1 MVRVAGTDP
10 GTGSFDLLILD
21 DGRAADQARFSPE
34 QLQADP
40 QAPVRWLLD
49 RRPFDLVAGPSGYGL
64 PLKRAADCTT
74 NDLALMALVRRDE
87 RGQNQGVTQFLG
99 IVRSFVAAELPVVF
113 LPGVIHLG
121 TVPDHRKVNRIDLGT
136 ADKLCVATL
145 ALAQHPDPARAA
157 FCLVELGGAFT
168 ACVLVADG
176 RVVDGIGGTGGP
188 LGWSSGGG
196 WDGEVA
202 YLLSPLAKRDLFTGG
217 VLSIADPATAIAAF
231 TESVRRAVAGL
242 RAVTPFRDVVLSGRL
257 LDQEPA
263 VVQQIST
270 ALGSAQ
276 PLAPLPGAWVKHAAQ
291 GAAVL
296 ADGLAGGQY
305 ASLVEQLQLRD
316 ADGSVLD
323 WLGHPRAAACR
334 AWFQV

>member
-21 DGRAADQARFSPE
+21 NGLVADQTRYSP
-34 QLQADP
+34 QNLQADP
-40 QAPVRWLLD
+40 EAPTRWLLE
-49 RRPFDLVAGPSGYGL
+49 RRPFDVVAGPSGYGL
-64 PLKRAADCTT
+64 PLKHAVDCTPG
-74 NDLALMALVRRDE
+74 DLAQMALVRPEE

-99 IVRSFVAAELPVVF
+99 IVRSFAASELPVVF

-121 TVPDHRKVNRIDLGT
+121 TVPAHRKVNRIDLGT
-136 ADKLCVATL
+136 ADKLCVAAL
-145 ALAQHPDPARAA
+145 ALAQHPDLARAA

-168 ACVLVADG
+168 ACVVVVDG

-188 LGWSSGGG
+188 LGWHSSGG

-217 VLSIADPATAIAAF
+217 VRSIADPATAIAAF
-231 TESVRRAVAGL
+231 TESVCRAVAGL
-242 RAVTPFRDVVLSGRL
+242 RAVTPFSDVILSGRL

-263 VVQQIST
+263 VAQQIAA
-270 ALGSAQ
+270 ALGSVQ
-276 PLAPLPGAWVKHAAQ
+276 QLAALPGAWVKHAAQ

-296 ADGLAGGQY
+296 ADGLAGGRY
-305 ASLVEQLQLRD
+305 APLVHQLQLRD
-316 ADGSVLD
+316 ARGSVLD
-323 WLGHPRAAACR
+323 WLWHPRAAACR
-334 AWFQV
+334 TWFHG